1 MRISHVKRAFLKKSM
16 EEILDQYKNRQ
27 APVPEGYFDSLPDQV
42 LARIAE
48 EDAQMQA
55 LLEAHRSNEGYPV
68 PGNYFAQLPDAVL
81 AKVAAEPS
89 KKLFLQRRWV
99 RIASVAACA
108 GLLMGTGIY
117 IFNMLQNF
125 ENQSGEKVVQ
135 RMYSQPAPLE
145 TPKTSISMEKALAN
159 VTEVEVPME
168 IAPVTQTASSTDV
181 ATDQFITEN
190 LDDNDLDEVDFD
202 ILDFYSDDMAVN
214 DLWGF

>member
-1 MRISHVKRAFLKKSM
+1 M

-55 LLEAHRSNEGYPV
+55 LLEAHRTNEGYPV
-68 PGNYFAQLPDAVL
+68 PENYFAQLPDAVL

-108 GLLMGTGIY
+108 GLLMGAGIY
-117 IFNMLQNF
+117 VFNMLNDP
-125 ENQSGEKVVQ
+125 EITTGKKVAHVKGTP
-135 RMYSQPAPLE
+135 PAPVQGTQNTLDLD
-145 TPKTSISMEKALAN
+145 KALAY
-159 VTEVEVPME
+159 TETSA
-168 IAPVTQTASSTDV
+168 APAAKPQYAVQAQSVADA
-181 ATDQFITEN
+181 ATDQFISEN
-190 LDDNDLDEVDFD
+190 LDENDLDEVDFD
-202 ILDFYSDDMAVN
+202 ILDFYSDDMAAS
-214 DLWGF
+214 DMWGF

>member
-1 MRISHVKRAFLKKSM
+1 M

-27 APVPEGYFDSLPDQV
+27 APTPEGYFDSLPDQV

-55 LLEAHRSNEGYPV
+55 LLAAHRSNEGYPV
-68 PGNYFAQLPDAVL
+68 PENYFAQLPDAVM
-81 AKVAAEPS
+81 AKVATEPS

-117 IFNMLQNF
+117 VFNMLQSP
-125 ENQSGEKVVQ
+125 ENLTGEKVAHVKPTPPSPASNTLSLDNALAYTPTAEPDAKPVTKSTS
-135 RMYSQPAPLE
+135 MSSTPAPVD
-145 TPKTSISMEKALAN
+145 A
-159 VTEVEVPME
+159 
-168 IAPVTQTASSTDV
+168 

-190 LDDNDLDEVDFD
+190 LDENDLDEVDYD